1 MFDVCSYIMTECCLF
16 ELGSVEIVRNAGNT
30 TLTGYVTL
38 APGECYQYTTY
49 TERFG
54 RRTIGCSITGL
65 LYTIHT

>member
-1 MFDVCSYIMTECCLF
+1 MFDVCLYIMTECCLF

-38 APGECYQYTTY
+38 APCECYQYTTY

-54 RRTIGCSITGL
+54 R
-65 LYTIHT
+65 